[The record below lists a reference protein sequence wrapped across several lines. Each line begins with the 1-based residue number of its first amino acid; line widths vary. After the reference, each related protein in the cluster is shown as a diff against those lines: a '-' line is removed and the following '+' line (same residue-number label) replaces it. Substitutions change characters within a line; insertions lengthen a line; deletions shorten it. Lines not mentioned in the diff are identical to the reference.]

1 MKGCLYVA
9 LGLVGVVLLIII
21 IIGLSWWGTY
31 SSLNTGFNTVQEK
44 VADIGSTLQRRYDLI
59 PNLVSTVKGYATHEH
74 DVFND
79 VTEARAKVGQVNIN
93 AATTDPEQMKKFA
106 EAQGGMSS
114 ALSRLLLVQEQ
125 YPELKAN
132 TNFLDLQSQLE
143 GTENRINEARHRY
156 NKAVKEYNIT
166 VGGLFSQ
173 MVANVHGFKRAE
185 LFEVTEA
192 AKTAPKVEF

>member
-1 MKGCLYVA
+1 MKGCML
-9 LGLVGVVLLIII
+9 VVLGFAGVLLLIAVIV
-21 IIGLSWWGTY
+21 GFSWWGTY

-44 VADIGSTLQRRYDLI
+44 MADVGSTLQRRNDLI
-59 PNLVSTVKGYATHEH
+59 PNLVSTVKGYAKHESST
-74 DVFND
+74 FKD

-93 AATTDPEQMKKFA
+93 AAATDPAQMKKFV
-106 EAQGGMSS
+106 EAQDGLSS
-114 ALSRLLLVQEQ
+114 ALSRLLVVQER

-132 TNFLDLQSQLE
+132 QNFLDLQSQLE
-143 GTENRINEARHRY
+143 GTENRINEARQRY

-185 LFEVTEA
+185 LFEATEA